1 MEIVGIIGLAAL
13 AMGWVPQ
20 TMQTIKEKD
29 CKVNSNFLILNF
41 IGSVSLTIYAI
52 YLGDVVFSVL
62 NSMTSVGAIINIFYK
77 FKANWKVA

>member
-1 MEIVGIIGLAAL
+1 MEIVGMIGLAAL

-20 TMQTIKEKD
+20 TIQTIREKD

-52 YLGDVVFSVL
+52 FLGDVVFSVL

-77 FKANWKVA
+77 VKAKWKVA